1 MECNIDAR
9 GKAVR
14 LIGGILSLIAGIIIG
29 ILYGM
34 EIINSSFW
42 YTSSLFLIFGGC
54 FGIFEGKSGWC
65 VARAIGIKTPL

>member
-14 LIGGILSLIAGIIIG
+14 LFGGILSLLIG
-29 ILYGM
+29 ITIGVLYGM
-34 EIINSSFW
+34 EILNSSYW
-42 YTSSLFLIFGGC
+42 YTISIFMIIGGC

-65 VARAIGIKTPL
+65 VARAIGIRTPI